1 MTNEKL
7 NPNWT
12 PQGADCFTWIAMDC
26 SGKLAVMSNNG
37 FGDLPESLL
46 ARNDSEE
53 LLNEFSD
60 FLFEESEKYPSN
72 LQKNGLVNLHFY
84 SSWIYRSK
92 KDKNEVFLDI
102 LNDWKG
108 RRNLANANLS
118 INKGMF
124 VFEALDHGNIPDE
137 FPVGYSGKCENGDY
151 YKHLSPTIFSRI
163 EDIPFP
169 LRGIVAKSDL
179 LDFSRVDLI
188 SRNEIRKSFE

>member
-7 NPNWT
+7 NPNWV

-53 LLNEFSD
+53 LLNDFSD
-60 FLFEESEKYPSN
+60 FLFEESKKYPSN

-84 SSWIYRSK
+84 SSWIYRAK
-92 KDKNEVFLDI
+92 NGKNEVLLDI
-102 LNDWKG
+102 LNDWRSKG
-108 RRNLANANLS
+108 NLANANLS

-124 VFEALDHGNIPDE
+124 VFEALDHGNIPGE
-137 FPVGYSGKCENGDY
+137 FPVGYSRKCENGDY
-151 YKHLSPTIFSRI
+151 YKHLSPTILACI
-163 EDIPFP
+163 EDIPLP
-169 LRGIVAKSDL
+169 LREIVVKSDS

-188 SRNEIRKSFE
+188 ASGDIRKLFE

>member
-1 MTNEKL
+1 V
-7 NPNWT
+7 

-60 FLFEESEKYPSN
+60 FLFEESKKYPGN

-92 KDKNEVFLDI
+92 NGKNEVLLDI
-102 LNDWKG
+102 LNDWKNRG
-108 RRNLANANLS
+108 NLANANLS

-124 VFEALDHGNIPDE
+124 VFEALDRGNIPNE

-151 YKHLSPTIFSRI
+151 YKHLSPTIFSSI
-163 EDIPFP
+163 EDIPLP
-169 LRGIVAKSDL
+169 LRGIVVKSDS
-179 LDFSRVDLI
+179 LDFSQANLI
-188 SRNEIRKSFE
+188 SSGDIRKLFG